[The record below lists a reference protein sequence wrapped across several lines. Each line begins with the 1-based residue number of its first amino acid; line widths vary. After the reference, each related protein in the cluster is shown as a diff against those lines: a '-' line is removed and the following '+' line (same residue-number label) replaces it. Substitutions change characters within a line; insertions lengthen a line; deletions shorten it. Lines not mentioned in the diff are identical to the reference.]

1 MAQDIIAAGAD
12 PAPRQDPLD
21 LDGILPPELSFT
33 PVTTKSGR
41 QKFLPELQ
49 RKFIQALSI
58 TGSVTLSA
66 RAVGMSIGQVYG
78 VKNGPRAE
86 SFG

>member
-12 PAPRQDPLD
+12 PAPRHDPLD
-21 LDGILPPELSFT
+21 LDGILPPELGFT

-49 RKFIQALSI
+49 L
-58 TGSVTLSA
+58 VA
-66 RAVGMSIGQVYG
+66 RDFVRHLLLKLVPCRPYQRLQVEFQ
-78 VKNGPRAE
+78 PFR
-86 SFG
+86 